1 MILLTGGRQKLLG
14 TREGETT
21 TTITIEQTAIQRHT
35 VVYTAVERG
44 GLDARVCYSCRCACL
59 ENSSSKRSRCFL
71 DDISYCQY
79 CNVRAWPIQTTRV
92 LRGVT
97 RYIKS
102 KTTRMWPNA
111 QRDGRHA
118 EYRWRPVFSAAKFG

>member
-44 GLDARVCYSCRCACL
+44 GLDARVCYSCRCAW
-59 ENSSSKRSRCFL
+59 R
-71 DDISYCQY
+71 I
-79 CNVRAWPIQTTRV
+79 A
-92 LRGVT
+92 
-97 RYIKS
+97 
-102 KTTRMWPNA
+102 A
-111 QRDGRHA
+111 QSEAG
-118 EYRWRPVFSAAKFG
+118 VFSTTFLIVNTATCAHGQSKQLVC